1 MPSDSESIVLLPMN
15 VSIICIGNELLSG
28 RTLNTNATWL
38 GQALTEIGCIVNKQI
53 VIADDEESIVQTLN
67 DLIHGNSECVIITGG
82 LGPTDDD
89 ITRETLFKFVGTA
102 SSFDLEYW
110 NILSERFKKIGIDIP
125 ESNRN
130 QALRPDVG
138 KVIDNPVGS
147 ARGFR
152 FKVGKTI
159 IFSLPGVPSEMEAMV
174 KSSIIP
180 WIRLYVSQKV
190 YTRTIRTTGI
200 PESAL
205 IELIDEPINSNHK
218 CEIGYYP
225 SLYGVDIRITSEN
238 DKKKEALS
246 KTLETLLGQYVFGF
260 DNDTMEEVVV
270 RLAIDKNMSISL
282 AESCTGGLI
291 GHRLTQVPGSSQVF
305 KGGVVVYSNYA
316 KIKILG
322 VDEQNINNHGAVSE
336 QTSKDMAQKVRSMF
350 STDIGLSVTGIA
362 GPDGGNKLK
371 PVGLTYIGL
380 SDSSGQ
386 KVRKFNFG
394 SNRIN
399 NKSRVSQSALNWLRL
414 EIANG

>member
-38 GQALTEIGCIVNKQI
+38 GKTLTEIGCIVNKQI
-53 VIADDEESIVQTLN
+53 VIADDEEPIVKTLN
-67 DLIHGNSECVIITGG
+67 DLIHGNNECVIITGG
-82 LGPTDDD
+82 LGPTSDD
-89 ITRETLFKFVGTA
+89 ITRETLFNYVGTG
-102 SSFDLEYW
+102 STFDSEYW
-110 NILSERFKKIGIDIP
+110 NILTERFKKIGIDIP

-130 QALRPDVG
+130 QALRPEVG

-152 FKVGKTI
+152 FKVEKTV

-174 KSSIIP
+174 KTSIIP
-180 WIRLYVSQKV
+180 WISTYISQKV

-205 IELIDEPINSNHK
+205 IELIEEPINSNHK

-225 SLYGVDIRITSEN
+225 SLSGVDIRITSEN
-238 DKKKEALS
+238 DKKKETLS
-246 KTLETLLGQYVFGF
+246 NTLETFLGQYVFGF

-270 RLAIDKNMSISL
+270 KLALDKNISISL

-336 QTSKDMAQKVRSMF
+336 QTSKDMAQKVRAMF

-380 SDSSGQ
+380 SVSNSQ

-394 SNRIN
+394 SNRMN

-414 EIANG
+414 ELANG

>member
-1 MPSDSESIVLLPMN
+1 MPSDSESIVLLSMN
-15 VSIICIGNELLSG
+15 VSIISIGNELLSG

-38 GQALTEIGCIVNKQI
+38 GKTLTEIGCIVNKQI
-53 VIADDEESIVQTLN
+53 VIADDEDPIVKTLD
-67 DLIHGNSECVIITGG
+67 DLIHGNNECVIITGG
-82 LGPTDDD
+82 LGPTSDD
-89 ITRETLFKFVGTA
+89 ITRETLFKYVGTG
-102 SSFDLEYW
+102 STFDSEYW

-130 QALRPDVG
+130 QALRPDLG

-152 FKVGKTI
+152 FKVGKTV

-174 KSSIIP
+174 ESSIIP
-180 WIRLYVSQKV
+180 WVRPYVSQKV

-205 IELIDEPINSNHK
+205 IELIDGPINSNHK

-225 SLYGVDIRITSEN
+225 SLSGVDIRITSEN

-380 SDSSGQ
+380 SGSSGQ

>member
-1 MPSDSESIVLLPMN
+1 
-15 VSIICIGNELLSG
+15 
-28 RTLNTNATWL
+28 
-38 GQALTEIGCIVNKQI
+38 
-53 VIADDEESIVQTLN
+53 
-67 DLIHGNSECVIITGG
+67 
-82 LGPTDDD
+82 
-89 ITRETLFKFVGTA
+89 
-102 SSFDLEYW
+102 
-110 NILSERFKKIGIDIP
+110 
-125 ESNRN
+125 
-130 QALRPDVG
+130 
-138 KVIDNPVGS
+138 VGS

-336 QTSKDMAQKVRSMF
+336 QTSKDMAQKVRAMF

-380 SDSSGQ
+380 SVSNSQ

-394 SNRIN
+394 SNRMN

-414 EIANG
+414 ELANG

>member
-1 MPSDSESIVLLPMN
+1 MPSDPESIVLLPMN

-28 RTLNTNATWL
+28 RTLNTNARWL
-38 GQALTEIGCIVNKQI
+38 GQALTEIGCIISKQI
-53 VIADDEESIVQTLN
+53 VIADDEEPIVQALN
-67 DLIHGNSECVIITGG
+67 DLVHRKTKCVIITGG
-82 LGPTDDD
+82 LGPTNDD
-89 ITRETLFKFVGTA
+89 ITREALFKFVGTG
-102 SSFDLEYW
+102 STFDSEYW
-110 NILSERFKKIGIDIP
+110 KKLSERFEKLGIDIP

-138 KVIDNPVGS
+138 EVIDNPAGS

-152 FKVGKTI
+152 FKVGNTV

-180 WIRLYVSQKV
+180 WINPYVSQKV
-190 YTRTIRTTGI
+190 YTKTIRTTGI
-200 PESAL
+200 PESAI
-205 IELIDEPINSNHK
+205 IELIDGPISSNHK

-225 SLYGVDIRITSEN
+225 SLSGVDIRITSK
-238 DKKKEALS
+238 DDHKKEALS
-246 KTLETLLGQYVFGF
+246 NMLETLLGEYVFGF
-260 DNDTMEEVVV
+260 DDDTIEEVVV
-270 RLAIDKNMSISL
+270 RLALEKNMSLSF

-322 VDEQNINNHGAVSE
+322 VDEQNINDHGAVSE
-336 QTSKDMAQKVRSMF
+336 ETARDMAQMVRSMF

-380 SDSSGQ
+380 STTNGQ

-394 SNRIN
+394 SNRIK
-399 NKSRVSQSALNWLRL
+399 NKSRASQNALNWLRL

>member
-38 GQALTEIGCIVNKQI
+38 GKTLTEIGCIVNKQI
-53 VIADDEESIVQTLN
+53 VIADDEEPIVKTLN
-67 DLIHGNSECVIITGG
+67 DLIHGNNECVIITGG
-82 LGPTDDD
+82 LGPTSDD
-89 ITRETLFKFVGTA
+89 ITRETLFKYVGTG
-102 SSFDLEYW
+102 STFDSEYW
-110 NILSERFKKIGIDIP
+110 NILTERFKKIGIDIP

-130 QALRPDVG
+130 QALRPEVG

-152 FKVGKTI
+152 FKVGKTV

-174 KSSIIP
+174 KTSIIP
-180 WIRLYVSQKV
+180 WIRPYIFQKV

-205 IELIDEPINSNHK
+205 IELIEEPINSNHK

-225 SLYGVDIRITSEN
+225 SLSGVDIRITSED
-238 DKKKEALS
+238 DKKKETLS
-246 KTLETLLGQYVFGF
+246 NTLETFLGQYVFGF

-270 RLAIDKNMSISL
+270 KLALDKNISISL

-336 QTSKDMAQKVRSMF
+336 QTSKDMAQKVRAMF

-380 SDSSGQ
+380 SVSNSQ

-394 SNRIN
+394 SNRMN

-414 EIANG
+414 ELANG